1 MIKNKNG
8 LILIF
13 ILFILVLSRIALY
26 PIFGV
31 GIVGTD
37 AEATYLPQVDELSQ
51 SLGSIFSQIGPAYS
65 LFLLFF
71 KKITNDVVAGPVFIQ
86 HIIGVITGVLVFYYF
101 KRVNLFLAAF
111 ITIFVYSGWLALWS
125 EHTILRESLAA
136 FFLVSLIL
144 ISSLAIREEKY
155 FKLPYAFLAGFT
167 GLILV
172 FFRIEFIILVF
183 LMPLIILVAKKKE
196 RPDFK
201 IVDEALSSSSPFANA
216 RVADEGVASSSP
228 FANARVAD
236 EGVASSSPFAN
247 ARVFDGSY
255 LKWSLGYFIP
265 LLIVLAVYGG
275 ILPKQNNE
283 TKYGSWFGI
292 AYLSVAYNGFM
303 PKIFYYENSRYPELL
318 KGYQESLREADK
330 FTTENK
336 REKVSRSISALRAVT
351 ENYLFEHSE
360 INLSVNQLMDRV
372 YLEIMTKNTLVY
384 LESFVINLKNH
395 LLGISEL
402 NTVLSKDSQITLLKV
417 HLSGNEPSD
426 AKDLRP
432 VSIFDKAFRIYIE
445 GMIIF
450 SKILFWLFLVSL
462 PFLFFRWKTLP
473 IEIIISFLVV
483 AIHISVLAI
492 IADPAHRFRYAI
504 DPFLYFFQLYLI
516 LIFFRWVFSELK
528 NIKILGIKQS

>member
-1 MIKNKNG
+1 MLNKKSKKNA
-8 LILIF
+8 LILIL

-51 SLGSIFSQIGPAYS
+51 SLGNIFSQIGPAYS

-71 KKITNDVVAGPVFIQ
+71 KKITNDVVTGPVFIQ

-111 ITIFVYSGWLALWS
+111 VTIFVYSGWLALWA

-144 ISSLAIREEKY
+144 IFSLAVREEKY

-172 FFRIEFIILVF
+172 FFRVEFIILVF

-196 RPDFK
+196 HPDFK
-201 IVDEALSSSSPFANA
+201 
-216 RVADEGVASSSP
+216 
-228 FANARVAD
+228 
-236 EGVASSSPFAN
+236 
-247 ARVFDGSY
+247 VFDGSY
-255 LKWSLGYFIP
+255 LKWGLGYLIP
-265 LLIVLAVYGG
+265 LLIILVVYGG

-318 KGYQESLREADK
+318 KGYQAALEADIIEADK

-336 REKVSRSISALRAVT
+336 REKVSRSMSALRAVT
-351 ENYLFEHSE
+351 ENYLSEHSE
-360 INLSVNQLMDRV
+360 INLSVNQLMDKV

-426 AKDLRP
+426 VKDLSS

-473 IEIIISFLVV
+473 IEIVISFLVV
-483 AIHISVLAI
+483 AIHIFVLAI

-504 DPFLYFFQLYLI
+504 DPFLYFFQLYMI
-516 LIFFRWVFSELK
+516 LIFLRWVFSELK